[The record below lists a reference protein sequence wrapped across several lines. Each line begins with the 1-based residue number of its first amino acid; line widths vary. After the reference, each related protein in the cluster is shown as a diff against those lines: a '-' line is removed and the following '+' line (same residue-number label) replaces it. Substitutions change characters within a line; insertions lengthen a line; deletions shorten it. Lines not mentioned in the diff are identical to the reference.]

1 MIGKKTSV
9 AFLIGIAAV
18 AYKFTYKEKSYRDNL
33 RTWMEPAVKFR
44 TPNPFDQSILFKT
57 ADEVKEPQEV
67 KSEADTIPK
76 WLTGTLLRDGPGLFE
91 FDDEEAETAEDRA
104 EG

>member
-1 MIGKKTSV
+1 MKSESMIGQKTSV

-57 ADEVKEPQEV
+57 ADEVKEPQEF
-67 KSEADTIPK
+67 KCEEQ
-76 WLTGTLLRDGPGLFE
+76 TLPRVRLSSIL
-91 FDDEEAETAEDRA
+91 ATC
-104 EG
+104 